1 MLNAEAKSLLHFF
14 KKLDRLKVVEQFFYL
29 LQSCLKQFD
38 TEELRQKLQ
47 LKIEEGN
54 VLILFLGSTEILRLL
69 KRGKQDLHLDLIRLA
84 DGRLFS
90 YAGAAATPQ
99 GYSRLTI
106 NIATEELSNALLQE
120 WLLATIQLAEHAPA
134 AEESQLRKTAFKAA
148 LDLSF
153 RKQLL
158 GYLKQNSAY
167 QDLMEELLPN
177 ILQQHSFKKISS
189 SQFFIFQKAVDA
201 FNDFIQSEIST
212 ELAKEFLTAYEN
224 YEGSYDQ
231 FAQALSKEHPIHNL
245 ANQIGQIISYVDGK
259 AAGKKLWNNYE
270 DKRTIAVAVVR
281 QNHWVAQLVRYHQE
295 RKLAEL
301 SPNMQH
307 AIHYLEAPKQCTAIL
322 SERQRKNIAEELL
335 HQTYQ
340 KEKFDQQLF
349 DFFSHFEIKTAE
361 ELNYNYLIS
370 SLLYHPEISSLWK
383 KSIDYPFEE
392 SYYPDELYEAE
403 IPYQLFPSREEV
415 PLNQI
420 LYGPPG
426 TGKTYL
432 SIRMAISIVE
442 GLPLDDIL
450 QESSDSIN
458 SRLEYYSDEGQIALV
473 SFHQAMSYED
483 FIEGI
488 KPIQLNGNMSYQLED
503 GLFKQLSIRAAQQPN
518 RPYVLIIDEINR
530 GQVAAIFGELI
541 TLLEADKR
549 AQAINALST
558 ILPYSKKRFSIPQ
571 NLYIIGSMNTAD
583 RGIEALDIALRRRF
597 HFKKIPP
604 QASLLSKNMMGINLS
619 KLLETINARIEKL
632 LSPQQAIGHAYFL
645 DIQNM
650 NQLNQCFEYKII
662 PLLLEYFYNDLA
674 KVGLVLGKAFVEQQ
688 TQPTSLANFPQEEL
702 YFDQH
707 KAYKLH
713 SSPQSKDSF
722 KSIYE

>member
-1 MLNAEAKSLLHFF
+1 MLNAEAKVLVHFF

-29 LQSCLKQFD
+29 LQSCLKQLD
-38 TEELRQKLQ
+38 TQDLRKKLQ
-47 LKIEEGN
+47 LKIEDEA
-54 VLILFLGSTEILRLL
+54 LILYLGSTEVLRLL
-69 KRGKQDLHLDLIRLA
+69 KRGDQPLHLDLIRLA

-106 NIATEELSNALLQE
+106 DIATEELSNALLQE
-120 WLLATIQLAEHAPA
+120 WLLAATQLAEHCPNTD
-134 AEESQLRKTAFKAA
+134 ESELCKTGFKAA

-158 GYLKQNSAY
+158 SYLKQNSAY

-177 ILQQHSFKKISS
+177 ILQQSSFKKISN
-189 SQFFIFQKAVDA
+189 SQFFIFQKAIDA
-201 FNDFIQSEIST
+201 FKDFIQTPISPD
-212 ELAKEFLTAYEN
+212 LAKEFLTAYEN
-224 YEGSYDQ
+224 YEGSYDK
-231 FAQALSKEHPIHNL
+231 FVKALSKEHPIHNI
-245 ANQIGQIISYVDGK
+245 ANQIGRIISYIDGK
-259 AAGKKLWNNYE
+259 AAGKKLWNTYE

-281 QNHWVAQLVRYHQE
+281 QNHWVAQLVCYHQE
-295 RKLAEL
+295 KQLAEL

-307 AIHYLEAPKQCTAIL
+307 AIRYLETPNQYTAIL

-340 KEKFDQQLF
+340 KEKFDQQLL
-349 DFFSHFEIKTAE
+349 DFFSSFEIKTSHK
-361 ELNYNYLIS
+361 LNHNYLIS
-370 SLLYHPEISSLWK
+370 SILYHPEVTSLWK
-383 KSIDYPFEE
+383 KDLDYSVQE

-432 SIRMAISIVE
+432 SIRIAISIVE

-450 QESSDSIN
+450 QEPNNSIN
-458 SRLEYYSDEGQIALV
+458 SRLEYYSDQEQIALV

-483 FIEGI
+483 FVEGI
-488 KPIQLNGNMSYQLED
+488 KPINLNGSISYQLEN
-503 GLFKQLSIRAAQQPN
+503 GLFKQLAINANKYPN
-518 RPYVLIIDEINR
+518 KPYVLIIDEINR

-549 AQAINALST
+549 ADAPNALST
-558 ILPYSKKRFSIPQ
+558 ILPYSKERFTVPQ

-597 HFKKIPP
+597 HFKEIPP
-604 QASLLSKNMMGINLS
+604 QAQLLSKDMMGINLS
-619 KLLETINARIEKL
+619 KLLETINARIGKL
-632 LSPQQAIGHAYFL
+632 LSTQQAIGHAYFL
-645 DIQNM
+645 DIQNID
-650 NQLNQCFEYKII
+650 QLNQCFEYKII
-662 PLLLEYFYNDLA
+662 PLLLEYFYQDLA
-674 KVGLVLGKAFVEQQ
+674 KVGLVLGKAFVKQHHQ
-688 TQPTSLANFPQEEL
+688 HTALADFPQEEN
-702 YFDQH
+702 YT
-707 KAYKLH
+707 YY
-713 SSPQSKDSF
+713 SSPYQIRKFPHSKASF
-722 KSIYE
+722 ITIYE